1 MNLKSTIKIISLLF
15 SVVSLYFVYKQL
27 YLNERLTK
35 QDILVLLIISLF
47 FAFTALL
54 QNRRWNESK
63 KME

>member
-1 MNLKSTIKIISLLF
+1 MNLKSTVKIISLLF

-47 FAFTALL
+47 FAFTALFTK
-54 QNRRWNESK
+54 Q